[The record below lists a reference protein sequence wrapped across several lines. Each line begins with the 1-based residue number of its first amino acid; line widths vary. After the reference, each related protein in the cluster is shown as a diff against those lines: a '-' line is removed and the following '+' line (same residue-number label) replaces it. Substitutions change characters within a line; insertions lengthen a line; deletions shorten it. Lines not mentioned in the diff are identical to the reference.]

1 MLSCACCSSES
12 ELASA
17 ESSDEPMGPA
27 ATLCFSSCSTY
38 DVHSRKNGPR
48 NFASA
53 FLCFLN
59 SSLRGRRR
67 GRGVKGERA
76 REEKEEVGARADAPH
91 VAVAQLAH
99 AVGQPR
105 PVHAQNATV

>member
-1 MLSCACCSSES
+1 MGSNSESVGEAINGVGRTEKIARPRQCHDAFSASSRSLESCACCSSES

-17 ESSDEPMGPA
+17 ESSEDPIGPA

-38 DVHSRKNGPR
+38 AVHSRKKGPK

-59 SSLRGRRR
+59 SSLRR
-67 GRGVKGERA
+67 G
-76 REEKEEVGARADAPH
+76 EKRWG
-91 VAVAQLAH
+91 
-99 AVGQPR
+99 
-105 PVHAQNATV
+105 